1 MDKVGKA
8 GRPIKLFTNHFNME
22 IKKSCVHIY
31 EINLK
36 FPWKNIRKRDKPL
49 HYRCVEQIKRD
60 NAGKVCTVTYVQLGQ
75 IQTPK

>member
-49 HYRCVEQIKRD
+49 HYRCVEQIKMD
-60 NAGKVCTVTYVQLGQ
+60 NAGKVQ
-75 IQTPK
+75 